1 MMSAAGQKQL
11 EAPETRSLVQIK
23 ADKEREEK
31 LAAKGK
37 RKAGAA
43 DAGEGDGEGSRKK
56 AATGSASDKTQ
67 LNGVTEADL
76 EEYRKHRELRFD
88 DPLAQVNKDELLPL

>member
-1 MMSAAGQKQL
+1 MLSGQKQI
-11 EAPETRSLVQIK
+11 EAPETRTLVQIK
-23 ADKEREEK
+23 ADREREEK

-37 RKAGAA
+37 RKAG
-43 DAGEGDGEGSRKK
+43 GNEGDGDEGSRKK
-56 AATGSASDKTQ
+56 AATTVSSKTH

-76 EEYRKHRELRFD
+76 EEYRKHKELHFD